1 MFNYNEEVEMVDKRT
16 SELTFKQ
23 FYPLLKLVQDQLKLI
38 PSDWLYYWSGS
49 IAYAWIYKGALTP
62 AILSLIYYKI
72 KFTLQLF

>member
-38 PSDWLYYWSGS
+38 PSD
-49 IAYAWIYKGALTP
+49 
-62 AILSLIYYKI
+62 
-72 KFTLQLF
+72 